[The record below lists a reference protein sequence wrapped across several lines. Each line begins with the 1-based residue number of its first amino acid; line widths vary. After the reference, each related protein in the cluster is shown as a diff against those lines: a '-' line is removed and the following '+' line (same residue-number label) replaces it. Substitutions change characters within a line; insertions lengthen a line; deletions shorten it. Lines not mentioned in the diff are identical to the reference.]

1 MGTLGQNISPT
12 SFSPNRER
20 PRSAVPILTKR
31 TMSTLNYSWA
41 LRGSFNGDFVSASG
55 TTDSKDGIATAHG
68 TVGDG
73 GPFKHSVWHW
83 GGFSHFGLGWF
94 KDGNKENPCEKYPF
108 HVMRNWWGED
118 GAHIWSSNTVTG
130 AEGAWAGEIKC
141 VAEYFKKG
149 SAIMEGK
156 IVGQYPSHWVATKR
170 SDKEIDVR
178 GLVTLKVEGGGTY
191 TAQVHEYIKFWE
203 PCVKITRHFWKLR
216 ILEGEYFPTHWWH
229 KEQAIADVNW
239 NWGDNKDR
247 VNFTWDLFGVL
258 NNKPIEASGHGYGW
272 GYRQHQWGAGGKGFG
287 EHGFPNL
294 SWALAWEGHA
304 GLHFFTR
311 FPKGVTNPFVY
322 GLPEG
327 FTVKR
332 KWYGQNGDHWT
343 TTHDVRY
350 NEGAIHKK
358 ICMVGSGFAPGSP
371 MLWKGDKTDGT
382 PWIVKNYPQ
391 YAVAIPK
398 GDEHIWYRA
407 PFQFK
412 LNNGSYYSGYW
423 EMDIHFRKKIEM
435 PFPYVVKFWAENW
448 RSDAFGWHFYE
459 REEIEQST
467 YDGIMAKAP
476 APLPKVV
483 SPPPAPAEPEPAPEP
498 EPEPEPEVA
507 LEEEPVEEPAPAEPV
522 EEVAEEAA

>member
-1 MGTLGQNISPT
+1 
-12 SFSPNRER
+12 
-20 PRSAVPILTKR
+20 
-31 TMSTLNYSWA
+31 MSTLNYSWA

-343 TTHDVRY
+343 TTHDVR
-350 NEGAIHKK
+350 
-358 ICMVGSGFAPGSP
+358 
-371 MLWKGDKTDGT
+371 
-382 PWIVKNYPQ
+382 
-391 YAVAIPK
+391 
-398 GDEHIWYRA
+398 
-407 PFQFK
+407 
-412 LNNGSYYSGYW
+412 
-423 EMDIHFRKKIEM
+423 
-435 PFPYVVKFWAENW
+435 
-448 RSDAFGWHFYE
+448 
-459 REEIEQST
+459 
-467 YDGIMAKAP
+467 
-476 APLPKVV
+476 
-483 SPPPAPAEPEPAPEP
+483 
-498 EPEPEPEVA
+498 
-507 LEEEPVEEPAPAEPV
+507 
-522 EEVAEEAA
+522 